1 MSNDPA
7 SNEMPGNLDKDPR
20 LSSGQ
25 EPSLEQVSIV
35 GGGDEESGSQPFID
49 IYDGVHKIRGVD
61 CIWHNMYAE
70 STFTTFR
77 WIPAHEDV
85 DSMLIKVARNVEQGL
100 YSIISLSASKHSL
113 TVVCACE
120 KNWEDLPQGWYCN

>member
-1 MSNDPA
+1 MSNVA
-7 SNEMPGNLDKDPR
+7 VSNAVPGNANEDPL
-20 LSSGQ
+20 LSDRKESG
-25 EPSLEQVSIV
+25 PEQAIAL
-35 GGGDEESGSQPFID
+35 GGDHLESKSQPVID
-49 IYDGVHKIRGVD
+49 IYDGVHTIRGVD

-77 WIPAHEDV
+77 WIPTDEDI

-120 KNWEDLPQGWYCN
+120 KNWEDLPTGWYCR

>member
-1 MSNDPA
+1 MSNVAVPNAVPGD
-7 SNEMPGNLDKDPR
+7 SNEDPVLLDRAESTP
-20 LSSGQ
+20 
-25 EPSLEQVSIV
+25 EQAITLD
-35 GGGDEESGSQPFID
+35 GDHPESKSQPVID
-49 IYDGVHKIRGVD
+49 IEDGVHTIRGVD

-77 WIPAHEDV
+77 WIPAHEDI

-120 KNWEDLPQGWYCN
+120 KNWEDLPEGWFCR

>member
-1 MSNDPA
+1 MSNATVPNAVPGDANEDPVLLNRA
-7 SNEMPGNLDKDPR
+7 ES
-20 LSSGQ
+20 
-25 EPSLEQVSIV
+25 SLEQAVAL
-35 GGGDEESGSQPFID
+35 GGDHSEIKSQPVID
-49 IYDGVHKIRGVD
+49 IEDGVHIIRGVD

-77 WIPAHEDV
+77 WIPAYEDI

-120 KNWEDLPQGWYCN
+120 KNWEDLPEGWFCR